1 MMPSQNLRKGVFVS
15 YSHKDKNW
23 LDRLRTVLKP
33 VLSGEAIW
41 DDTQIRAGAK
51 WVDEIEGAIAAA
63 RVAVLLV
70 TPDFLASD
78 FIVSRELPRILERQT
93 KEGLTILWVAVK
105 PAMYRETILANFQ
118 AANDPGRPLSTLK
131 KSDQDK
137 ELVRIAE
144 RIIDAVNVNAV
155 ANVLRII
162 DKFEP
167 QAQAFVE
174 GKESPTTEVQHRIVA
189 HQEPGQAKI
198 TVGHE
203 VITGEDLA
211 KLDSRSRQLIR
222 ALETAMND
230 LFDRWIEL
238 EPKRSARDPEIKEN
252 ARKESEEVR
261 QDICDRLNQIFNYLG
276 YMGKRLEDHY
286 HHVRFICQQT
296 AKLN

>member
-1 MMPSQNLRKGVFVS
+1 MPSNNLRKGVFVS
-15 YSHKDKNW
+15 YSHKDRNW
-23 LDRLRTVLKP
+23 LKKLLTVLKP

-41 DDTQIRAGAK
+41 DDTRIRAGAK
-51 WVDEIEGAIAAA
+51 WADEIEDAIAAS

-105 PAMYRETILANFQ
+105 PAIYRETILANFQ
-118 AANDPGRPLSTLK
+118 AANDQSRPLSTPR
-131 KSDQDK
+131 KSEQDK

-144 RIIDAVNVNAV
+144 RIIAAVNVNAV
-155 ANVLRII
+155 ANILRII

-174 GKESPTTEVQHRIVA
+174 GNKTRAAETKHRIVA
-189 HQEPGQAKI
+189 QQEPGQDRVI
-198 TVGHE
+198 VGNE
-203 VITGEDLA
+203 VITGEDLG

-222 ALETAMND
+222 AFETAMND
-230 LFDRWIEL
+230 LFDRWVEL
-238 EPKRSARDPEIKEN
+238 EPKRWARDPEIKAN

-261 QDICDRLNQIFNYLG
+261 QEICCNLNQIFNYLR
-276 YMGKRLEDHY
+276 YMGKHLEDHY
-286 HHVRFICQQT
+286 HHVQFICQQPAT
-296 AKLN
+296 LN